1 MVMNK
6 FDRLHDAINSK
17 KTILCVGPISK
28 YCIDSVIEL
37 ANENQ
42 IPMVLIASRRQVEC
56 RKLGEGY
63 VFGTES
69 FVNYVRKRDTGGWVY
84 LARDHG
90 GPWQGNKEEKIDYS
104 KAMQNALISYEND
117 IKYGIDII
125 HIDPSLKSR
134 PINEIISDV
143 NVLYSYCEAYAKS
156 YGKEIIYEAGT
167 EEHGGHITEPSDFE
181 NFVKNIKDVSPK
193 IKFVVGNVGLYV
205 KERKNTGMLNQ
216 TRAEKLVK
224 ICNQNNLY
232 LKCHNVDYVNSHQN
246 NGIVWRL
253 NQLGVHAINIAP
265 EIGVQETE
273 TLLYTWRSHGY
284 FEEAEKFIE
293 LAYKSG
299 KWFKWMTNKGDVKSK
314 EERAIIAGHYIFNYW
329 AVEEMRKY
337 INKKEGGNIEERV
350 KFMIMSNIRDYLM
363 NLNWEVK

>member
-1 MVMNK
+1 MA
-6 FDRLHDAINSK
+6 RLVTLA
-17 KTILCVGPISK
+17 
-28 YCIDSVIEL
+28 VIEGGGVTDP
-37 ANENQ
+37 ENN
-42 IPMVLIASRRQVEC
+42 I
-56 RKLGEGY
+56 KL
-63 VFGTES
+63 
-69 FVNYVRKRDTGGWVY
+69 RM
-84 LARDHG
+84 AI
-90 GPWQGNKEEKIDYS
+90 EK
-104 KAMQNALISYEND
+104 
-117 IKYGIDII
+117 
-125 HIDPSLKSR
+125 
-134 PINEIISDV
+134 
-143 NVLYSYCEAYAKS
+143 AKS
-156 YGKEIIYEAGT
+156 LNFPKENIDRAIEKGLGPDRHQLKEVIYEAGT

>member
-56 RKLGEGY
+56 EKLGEGY
-63 VFGTES
+63 VFDTES
-69 FVNYVRKRDTGGWVY
+69 FVKYVRKRDTDGWVY

-90 GPWQGNKEEKIDYS
+90 GPWQGNNEEKIDYA
-104 KAMQNALISYEND
+104 KAMQRALISYEND

-125 HIDPSLKSR
+125 HIDQSLRLR

-156 YGKEIIYEAGT
+156 YGKEVIYEAGT

-181 NFVKNIKDVSPK
+181 DFVKSIKDVSPK

-205 KERKNTGMLNQ
+205 KERKNIGTLNCD
-216 TRAEKLVK
+216 RLKRLIF
-224 ICNQNNLY
+224 ICNKNKVY
-232 LKCHNVDYVNSHQN
+232 LKCHNVDYVGDTVHKLN
-246 NGIVWRL
+246 N
-253 NQLGVHAINIAP
+253 LGAHAINIAP
-265 EIGVQETE
+265 EIGVEETRS
-273 TLLYTWRSHGY
+273 LLSFWRVCGY
-284 FEEAEKFIE
+284 FKEADQFIE

-299 KWFKWMTNKGDVKSK
+299 KWLKWMTNIGDTKSK
-314 EERAIIAGHYIFNYW
+314 EERAIIAGHYIFNHW
-329 AVEEMRKY
+329 TVEEMRKHMD
-337 INKKEGGNIEERV
+337 KKEHGNIENYV
-350 KFMIMSNIRDYLM
+350 KSMVKRNLSCYLTH
-363 NLNWEVK
+363 LGWAV